1 MAGIEVAVNGQDKM
15 EKYLSFREYYAPA
28 TQQEALQLLLENGPA
43 GRLLAGGTDLLVAMR
58 DKGLGAERLISI
70 KKISDFGGIGWMPD
84 GGVRIGATT
93 TLYEVEHSAAVKRAW
108 PVLSQAAGAIGS
120 VQIRNLGT
128 IGGNV
133 ANASPAAD
141 TAPALLVLDA
151 EMEIVSAS
159 GRKIVSADRFF
170 TAPGKTVMERGEI
183 LAAIRV
189 PPSAT
194 GARAAYVKF
203 APRQAM
209 DIAVVGVA
217 VALKLDGDGRC
228 REARVALGAV
238 GPTPMRARGA
248 EAALVGEIDERSVE
262 TAAREAS
269 AEAKPI
275 SDVRASGS
283 YRRHLVGVLIKRAV
297 KLALAREHAAA

>member
-1 MAGIEVAVNGQDKM
+1 M
-15 EKYLSFREYYAPA
+15 EKYLSFREYFAPA
-28 TQQEALQLLLENGPA
+28 TRQEALQLLLEDGPA

-58 DKGLGAERLISI
+58 DKRLGTGRLINI
-70 KKISDFGGIGWMPD
+70 KRIDDFRGIGLMPD
-84 GGVRIGATT
+84 GSARIGATT
-93 TLYEVEHSAAVKRAW
+93 TLYEVENSAAVKRAW
-108 PVLSQAAGAIGS
+108 PVLSEAAGAIGS

-151 EMEIVSAS
+151 EMEIVSAT
-159 GRKIVSADRFF
+159 GMKIVAADRFF
-170 TAPGKTVMERGEI
+170 TGPGKTVMERGEI

-189 PPSAT
+189 PLPAP

-228 REARVALGAV
+228 RDARIALGAV
-238 GPTPMRARGA
+238 GPTPMRARRA
-248 EAALVGEIDERSVE
+248 EAALIGDIDERSVE
-262 TAAREAS
+262 KAAREAS
-269 AEAKPI
+269 EEAKPI
-275 SDVRASGS
+275 SDVRASGN

-297 KLALAREHAAA
+297 KRALTREHAAA